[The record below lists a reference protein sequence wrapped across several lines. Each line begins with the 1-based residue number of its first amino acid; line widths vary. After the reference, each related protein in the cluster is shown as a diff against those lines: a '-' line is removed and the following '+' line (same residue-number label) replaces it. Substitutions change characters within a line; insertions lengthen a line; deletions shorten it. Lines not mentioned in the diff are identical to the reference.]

1 MEPITIPYKPRYP
14 EVHEALESHR
24 FAVLVAHRRFGKTV
38 LVINHIIKQALMC
51 ARPRGSFAY
60 IAPFRG
66 QAKVVAWDYLK
77 HYSAPLPG
85 RAVNESELFITVPSN
100 GGGSKIRIY
109 GADNP
114 DALRGQ
120 YFDGVVMD
128 EVAQMRPEVWGE
140 IIQPALA
147 DRQGSA
153 VFIGTPK
160 GTNLFSEL
168 YSQACEAMKPDSKK
182 YDPNWV
188 ALCFRVDETS
198 AIDPEEVARL
208 KRELSANAWRQEML
222 CDFAASS
229 DDILIPIDL
238 VTEACARRVGYGDV
252 GGLPVILGVDVARF
266 GDDSSVIC
274 VRQGLQVFEP
284 IVCKGLDNMDLADR
298 VAGAIVQH
306 APQAVFIDAGQ
317 GQGVIDRLRHMG
329 HAVIEVPFGG
339 KPLQEGRFAN
349 RRSEMWYGIREWI
362 RSGGCLPDMMQLKQ
376 ELSTPT
382 YWYDTAGR
390 IVLEPK
396 DKIKERLGGK
406 SPDIADAIALTFA
419 APVGLPDEDDRYLS
433 PVEREMERIAAR
445 TQQQRNPHGFV
456 YAWRDKDAW

>member
-1 MEPITIPYKPRYP
+1 MQTVTIPYKPRYP

-38 LVINHIIKQALMC
+38 LAVNHLLKQALMC
-51 ARPRGSFAY
+51 DKPRGSYAY

-128 EVAQMRPEVWGE
+128 EVAQMKPEVWGE
-140 IIQPALA
+140 IVQPALA
-147 DRQGSA
+147 DRQGS
-153 VFIGTPK
+153 VLFIGTPK
-160 GTNLFSEL
+160 GVNLFSEL
-168 YSQACEAMKPDSKK
+168 YSFACEAMKPDSEK
-182 YDPNWV
+182 YDPNWI

-198 AIDPEEVARL
+198 AIDPDEVARL
-208 KRELSANAWRQEML
+208 KRELSSSAWRQEML
-222 CDFAASS
+222 CDFSASS

-266 GDDSSVIC
+266 GSDASVIC
-274 VRQGLQVFEP
+274 RRQGLQVFEP
-284 IVCKGLDNMDLADR
+284 VVLHDMDNMDLADR

-306 APQAVFIDAGQ
+306 APQTVFIDAGQ

-329 HAVIEVPFGG
+329 HAIIEVPFGG
-339 KPLQEGRFAN
+339 RPLQEGRFAN

-362 RSGGCLPDMMQLKQ
+362 RAGGCLPDIPELKQ
-376 ELSTPT
+376 ELSAPT
-382 YWYDTAGR
+382 YWYDAAGR

-406 SPDIADAIALTFA
+406 STDIADAIALTFA
-419 APVGLPDEDDRYLS
+419 APVGLPDEDDRFLS
-433 PVEREMERIAAR
+433 PVEREMARISAR
-445 TQQQRNPHGFV
+445 EQRQRNPHGFV
-456 YAWRDKDAW
+456 YSWGDKDV

>member
-1 MEPITIPYKPRYP
+1 MRVTIPYKPRDLS
-14 EVHEALESHR
+14 VHERLEAAR
-24 FAVLVAHRRFGKTV
+24 FSVVAAHRRYGKTV
-38 LVINHIIKQALMC
+38 LAVNHTIKGALTC
-51 ARPRGSFAY
+51 KKPRGSFAY
-60 IAPFRG
+60 VAPFRN
-66 QAKVVAWDYLK
+66 QAKAVAWDYLK
-77 HYSAPLPG
+77 YYTSTIPG
-85 RAVNESELFITVPSN
+85 RTVNESELSIMLPN
-100 GGGSKIRIY
+100 GARIRIY

-114 DALRGQ
+114 DSLRGL
-120 YFDGVVMD
+120 YFDGVVLD
-128 EVAQMRPEVWGE
+128 EVADMKPEVWGE

-147 DRQGSA
+147 DREGWA
-153 VFIGTPK
+153 LFIGTPH
-160 GTNLFSEL
+160 GINLFSEL
-168 YSQACEAMKPDSKK
+168 YYRALERQQKGDPLWCAMSFP
-182 YDPNWV
+182 V
-188 ALCFRVDETS
+188 TGTTS
-198 AIDPEEVARL
+198 LPPAEVERL
-208 KRELSANAWRQEML
+208 RAELSENAWRQEML
-222 CDFAASS
+222 CDFSASS

-238 VTEACARRVGYGDV
+238 VTEACSRRVGYGDV

-274 VRQGLQVFEP
+274 MRQGLQVFEP
-284 IVCKGLDNMDLADR
+284 IVLRNMDNMDLADR

-362 RSGGCLPDMMQLKQ
+362 RSGGCLPDMTQLKQ

-382 YWYDTAGR
+382 YWYDAAGR

-419 APVGLPDEDDRYLS
+419 APVGLPDEDDRFLS

-456 YAWRDKDAW
+456 YAWRDKNAW

>member
-1 MEPITIPYKPRYP
+1 MRVTIPYKPRDLS
-14 EVHEALESHR
+14 VHERLEAAR
-24 FAVLVAHRRFGKTV
+24 FSVVAAHRRYGKTV
-38 LVINHIIKQALMC
+38 LAVNHTIKGALTC
-51 ARPRGSFAY
+51 NKPRGSFAY
-60 IAPFRG
+60 VAPFRN
-66 QAKVVAWDYLK
+66 QAKAVAWDYLK
-77 HYSAPLPG
+77 YYTSPIPG
-85 RAVNESELFITVPSN
+85 RTVNESELSIMLPN
-100 GGGSKIRIY
+100 GARIRIY

-114 DALRGQ
+114 DSLRGL
-120 YFDGVVMD
+120 YFDGVVLD
-128 EVAQMRPEVWGE
+128 EVADMKPEVWGE

-147 DRQGSA
+147 DREGWA
-153 VFIGTPK
+153 LFIGTPH
-160 GTNLFSEL
+160 GINLFSEL
-168 YSQACEAMKPDSKK
+168 YYRALERQQKGDPLWCAMSFP
-182 YDPNWV
+182 V
-188 ALCFRVDETS
+188 TGTTS
-198 AIDPEEVARL
+198 LPPAEVERL
-208 KRELSANAWRQEML
+208 RAELSENAWRQEML

-238 VTEACARRVGYGDV
+238 VTEACSRRVGYGDV

-284 IVCKGLDNMDLADR
+284 IVLRNMDNMDLADR
-298 VAGAIVQH
+298 VAGAIAQH

-362 RSGGCLPDMMQLKQ
+362 KAGGCLPDISELKQ

-382 YWYDTAGR
+382 YWYDAAGR